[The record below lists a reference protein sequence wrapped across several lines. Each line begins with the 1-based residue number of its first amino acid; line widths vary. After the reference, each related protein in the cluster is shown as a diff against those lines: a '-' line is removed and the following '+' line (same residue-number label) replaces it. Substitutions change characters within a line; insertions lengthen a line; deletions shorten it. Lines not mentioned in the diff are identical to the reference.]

1 MISMLKSPLV
11 PLLLAA
17 VPAAGIGYQLTS
29 SDATLAAL
37 RNVEATSLSTLRA
50 GAPATHTLAQ
60 ADRAELQRADRSSSD
75 LAAMRAGVLTDHEML
90 IIGITVLAVIL
101 LIIIL

>member
-1 MISMLKSPLV
+1 MIMNSTIA

-17 VPAAGIGYQLTS
+17 VPAAGLGYQLTS

-37 RNVEATSLSTLRA
+37 GKIESSSSLSTLRA
-50 GAPATHTLAQ
+50 GAPVMHTLAQ
-60 ADRAELQRADRSSSD
+60 ADRAQLQSAEQSSGGLES
-75 LAAMRAGVLTDHEML
+75 MRAGALTDHEL
-90 IIGITVLAVIL
+90 LLIGITVLAVIL